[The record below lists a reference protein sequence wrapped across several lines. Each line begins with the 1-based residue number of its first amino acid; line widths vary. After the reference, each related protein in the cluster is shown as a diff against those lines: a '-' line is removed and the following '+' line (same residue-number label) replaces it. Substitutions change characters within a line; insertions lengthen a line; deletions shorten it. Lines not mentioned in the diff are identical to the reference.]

1 MRVVFR
7 TEGNHQQG
15 MGDIWGSI
23 ALADEFAKHSV
34 ETLFLLAEGE
44 EAVSLI
50 VERGYKVC
58 TVPSRAHEDEALKA
72 FGPDVI
78 ILNKLKNPPE
88 HVKSLREFASL
99 IVTIDD
105 AGQGARHAN
114 LNINA
119 MYYIDGAVVDTR
131 FVGLRREFQEAHG
144 WEKPISNEVRELLI
158 TQGGGDT
165 GGFTPV
171 IVRALERVRCRPH
184 CTVVTGPA
192 FQHHAEFQQSLN
204 ASTLDLTH
212 VHNAQNMCQLAWEA
226 DLAITAGGLTMF
238 ELACVGT
245 PSIVVCGEP
254 FEVEP
259 GIRLDKAG
267 AVVSLGF
274 GGGVDYAKLP
284 DLVDDLSNGVEVR
297 RRMSARGKESVDG
310 RGCERTVGLIR
321 ERLEQARLPGV

>member
-1 MRVVFR
+1 
-7 TEGNHQQG
+7 
-15 MGDIWGSI
+15 
-23 ALADEFAKHSV
+23 
-34 ETLFLLAEGE
+34 
-44 EAVSLI
+44 
-50 VERGYKVC
+50 
-58 TVPSRAHEDEALKA
+58 
-72 FGPDVI
+72 
-78 ILNKLKNPPE
+78 
-88 HVKSLREFASL
+88 
-99 IVTIDD
+99 
-105 AGQGARHAN
+105 
-114 LNINA
+114 
-119 MYYIDGAVVDTR
+119 
-131 FVGLRREFQEAHG
+131 
-144 WEKPISNEVRELLI
+144 
-158 TQGGGDT
+158 
-165 GGFTPV
+165 
-171 IVRALERVRCRPH
+171 
-184 CTVVTGPA
+184 
-192 FQHHAEFQQSLN
+192 
-204 ASTLDLTH
+204 
-212 VHNAQNMCQLAWEA
+212 MCQLAWEA